1 MITENGRGFYEELNE
16 NDYIQD
22 DYSINFFKNHIT
34 EMKEAIQDGVEVIGF
49 YPWGPI
55 DLVSC
60 SSSEM
65 SKRYGF
71 IYVDLDDYGQGSGKR
86 FKKASFDW
94 YKNVVLSNGKQL

>member
-1 MITENGRGFYEELNE
+1 MLIDIFEEKG
-16 NDYIQD
+16 
-22 DYSINFFKNHIT
+22 INIEFGDKDEADFKNHIT